1 MNKPTKPTKPE
12 ALIIKEAREMLINGF
27 NYVIQETGISMIAL
41 EPIVKDLY
49 NEVAQNAAHATAEA
63 ERQYQEELK
72 AFEDAQV
79 PTKPATEVIDD

>member
-1 MNKPTKPTKPE
+1 MNKPTKPE
-12 ALIIKEAREMLINGF
+12 ALIVKEARDMLVNGF

-49 NEVAQNAAHATAEA
+49 NEVAQNAAQETAAA

-72 AFEDAQV
+72 AFEEAQ
-79 PTKPATEVIDD
+79 TPADSEAPEVVSE